1 MKDQSPQFGPNIGV
15 SRGRHGTTITVEVQQ
30 GQLSLFPEAPRRRSL
45 SEAWSEFWETDPPA
59 CPLRLGQG
67 TPWPQDRRPAPA
79 LLTSL
84 LIHLSLG
91 FFFYNVPL
99 TMLFHRLSRRPRGV
113 MEAHARLV
121 VYEFRRL
128 SLPDYLPTVHPPGP
142 GGSPGRGAR
151 PGPRARLGSTH
162 FDPRITI
169 ISNPP
174 HPDNFRQTI
183 QNPAAPSGLRTPADL
198 RVPDLIMGGS
208 APIAETARPSPPPK
222 AAVPAPAAEHES
234 MIPASKPV
242 TLAPAPIPPPEL
254 ALKLPAIPAP
264 RLEVPPA
271 PPQPEVKK
279 ATNPMPEASPAP
291 ATQPSDTKAGTTIAA
306 DTEKR
311 PEAPKLTTLSV
322 NPVPLK
328 DFTSLPLGNSEG
340 AFSISPAGA
349 QPGSPGGVA
358 GAPPDVGKGGGG
370 PGGDKSVAVGKGEAG
385 GGGPGSSVTSPSL
398 SVTGRAGLAG
408 IPAGTL
414 APLQPEALVY
424 PVNAATLKLRAPG
437 VVVSSGPG
445 GGGGLRVYGVLH
457 AEKIYTIYL
466 PMPGKNWILQYCAHD
481 DPPKPAPA
489 SRVVQIHLQPLLTP
503 PRVLDQFG
511 FHRPPVTPDPPDAL
525 IILHGLI
532 RADGAVGNLE
542 VFRGLEPTIDAA
554 ALAAFARWKFTP
566 ALRAGSPVA
575 VEILVGI
582 PAVVPGS

>member
-1 MKDQSPQFGPNIGV
+1 V
-15 SRGRHGTTITVEVQQ
+15 SRGRHGTTITVEVQRRRLY
-30 GQLSLFPEAPRRRSL
+30 LSPEAPRRRSL
-45 SEAWSEFWETDPPA
+45 TEAWAALWETDAPA
-59 CPLRLGQG
+59 CPVRLGEG
-67 TPWPQDRRPAPA
+67 GPWPKDRRSAPA

-91 FFFYNVPL
+91 FFFYSVPL
-99 TMLFHRLSRRPRGV
+99 TMLFHRLSGRPRGV

-121 VYEFRRL
+121 VYEFRWL
-128 SLPDYLPTVHPPGP
+128 SLPDYLPVVHPPGP
-142 GGSPGRGAR
+142 GGSPGRGAK
-151 PGPRARLGSTH
+151 PGPRARLGSTR

-183 QNPAAPSGLRTPADL
+183 QNAAAPSDLRPPADL
-198 RVPDLIMGGS
+198 RVPDLILGSSGG
-208 APIAETARPSPPPK
+208 PARPSPKSVVPTPGPLPP
-222 AAVPAPAAEHES
+222 
-234 MIPASKPV
+234 
-242 TLAPAPIPPPEL
+242 LEL
-254 ALKLPAIPAP
+254 ASKLPAISAP
-264 RLEVPPA
+264 RLVVPLA
-271 PPQPEVKK
+271 PLQPEVQK
-279 ATNPMPEASPAP
+279 ATSPAAEASPAP
-291 ATQPSDTKAGTTIAA
+291 QPPNTKAETPVAA

-322 NPVPLK
+322 DPVRLK
-328 DFTSLPLGNSEG
+328 DLTSLPPGNREG

-349 QPGSPGGVA
+349 QPGTPGGVT
-358 GAPPDVGKGGGG
+358 GAPPAVGKGGGG
-370 PGGDKSVAVGKGEAG
+370 PGGDRSVAVGKGAAG

-414 APLQPEALVY
+414 APLEPEALVY
-424 PVNAATLKLRAPG
+424 PVNAAALKLRAPG

-445 GGGGLRVYGVLH
+445 GGGGLRIYGVLH
-457 AEKIYTIYL
+457 AEKIYTVFL

-481 DPPKPAPA
+481 DAPKPAHA

-503 PRVLDQFG
+503 PRALDQFD
-511 FHRPPVTPDPPDAL
+511 FHRPPVDQVPADAM

-532 RADGAVGNLE
+532 RADGTVGNLE
-542 VFRGLEPTIDAA
+542 VLQGLEQTINDAA
-554 ALAAFARWKFTP
+554 PAAFAHWKFTP

-582 PAVVPGS
+582 PAGLSGS

>member
-1 MKDQSPQFGPNIGV
+1 MKEQSPQFGPSIGV
-15 SRGRHGTTITVEVQQ
+15 SRGRHGITIAVEVQR
-30 GQLSLFPEAPRRRSL
+30 GQLSLFPEAPRRSL

-67 TPWPQDRRPAPA
+67 APWPKDRRPAPA

-91 FFFYNVPL
+91 FFFYSVPL
-99 TMLFHRLSRRPRGV
+99 TMLFQWLSGRPRGV
-113 MEAHARLV
+113 MEAHARLA

-128 SLPDYLPTVHPPGP
+128 SLPDYLPMVHPPGP
-142 GGSPGRGAR
+142 GGSPGRGAK
-151 PGPRARLGSTH
+151 PGPRARLGSTR

-183 QNPAAPSGLRTPADL
+183 QYAAAPSDLRTPADL

-208 APIAETARPSPPPK
+208 APIAETAKPLPPSRP
-222 AAVPAPAAEHES
+222 VT
-234 MIPASKPV
+234 PASVPLPPLEL
-242 TLAPAPIPPPEL
+242 TLR
-254 ALKLPAIPAP
+254 LPAIPAP
-264 RLEVPPA
+264 RLEVPPT

-279 ATNPMPEASPAP
+279 ATSPVAEASPAP
-291 ATQPSDTKAGTTIAA
+291 ATHPPNTKAETTVAA
-306 DTEKR
+306 DTEKH

-322 NPVPLK
+322 DPIPLK
-328 DFTSLPLGNSEG
+328 DFTSLPLGKSEG

-358 GAPPDVGKGGGG
+358 GAPPDVGQGGGG

-385 GGGPGSSVTSPSL
+385 GGGPGVSVTSPPL
-398 SVTGRAGLAG
+398 SVAGHAGLAG

-503 PRVLDQFG
+503 PRVVDQFG
-511 FHRPPVTPDPPDAL
+511 FHRPPVTQDPPDAM
-525 IILHGLI
+525 IILHGVI

-542 VFRGLEPTIDAA
+542 VLRGLEPAINAA
-554 ALAAFARWKFTP
+554 ALAAFARWKFAP

>member
-1 MKDQSPQFGPNIGV
+1 VKEQSPQFGPTIEV

-30 GQLSLFPEAPRRRSL
+30 GQLCLFPEVPRRRSL

-67 TPWPQDRRPAPA
+67 APWPKDRRAAPA

-91 FFFYNVPL
+91 FFFYSVPL
-99 TMLFHRLSRRPRGV
+99 TMLFHRLSGRPRGV
-113 MEAHARLV
+113 MEAHARLA

-128 SLPDYLPTVHPPGP
+128 SLPDYLPVVHPPGP
-142 GGSPGRGAR
+142 GGSPGRGAK
-151 PGPRARLGSTH
+151 PGPRARLGSTR

-183 QNPAAPSGLRTPADL
+183 QNAAAPSDLRTPADL

-208 APIAETARPSPPPK
+208 APIAETAKPSPPPK
-222 AAVPAPAAEHES
+222 AADPAPAAEHQN
-234 MIPASKPV
+234 MISPSKPV
-242 TLAPAPIPPPEL
+242 TPASAPLPPLEL
-254 ALKLPAIPAP
+254 ASKLPAIPAP

-271 PPQPEVKK
+271 PPPPEVKK
-279 ATNPMPEASPAP
+279 ATSPVAEASPAP
-291 ATQPSDTKAGTTIAA
+291 ATQPPNTKAETTVAA
-306 DTEKR
+306 DTENR

-322 NPVPLK
+322 DPIPLK
-328 DFTSLPLGNSEG
+328 DFTSLPLGKSEG

-358 GAPPDVGKGGGG
+358 GVPPDVGKGGGG

-385 GGGPGSSVTSPSL
+385 GGGPGNSVSSPSL
-398 SVTGRAGLAG
+398 SVTGHAGLAG

-424 PVNAATLKLRAPG
+424 PVSAATLKLRAPG

-466 PMPGKNWILQYCAHD
+466 AMPGKNWILEYCAHD

-489 SRVVQIHLQPLLTP
+489 SRVVQIRLQPLLTP
-503 PRVLDQFG
+503 PRVLDQFD
-511 FHRPPVTPDPPDAL
+511 FHRPPMTQDPPDAM

-542 VFRGLEPTIDAA
+542 VHRGLEPAINAA

-566 ALRAGSPVA
+566 ALRVGSPVA

-582 PAVVPGS
+582 PAVVPGR